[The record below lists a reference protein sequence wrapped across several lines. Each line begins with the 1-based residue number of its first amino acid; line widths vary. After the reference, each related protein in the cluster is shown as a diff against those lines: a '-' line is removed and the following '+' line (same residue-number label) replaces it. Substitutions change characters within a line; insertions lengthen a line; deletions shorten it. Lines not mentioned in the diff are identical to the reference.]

1 MRARSRSLPQRQQ
14 RQSCVLLPTSHH
26 LLVLCCP
33 PPTASCGPSFLPC
46 LQPMRSGHRLMVEN
60 VLFTGE
66 PGAPCL
72 SDWLPLKHQGET
84 GTRKLVAG
92 ETTAF
97 RSAAPD
103 ICSAVRNFMKHSCT
117 ERLHTAAAPHPVLY
131 FTSPLVSSSF

>member
-1 MRARSRSLPQRQQ
+1 
-14 RQSCVLLPTSHH
+14 
-26 LLVLCCP
+26 
-33 PPTASCGPSFLPC
+33 
-46 LQPMRSGHRLMVEN
+46 MRSGHRLMVEN

-72 SDWLPLKHQGET
+72 SDWLSSKHQGET
-84 GTRKLVAG
+84 GTRKLVTG

-117 ERLHTAAAPHPVLY
+117 EQLHTAVAPRSVLY